1 MKKLFFILLCTLF
14 SAASISAQD
23 ADNKSKKILSNLAN
37 KIKSYNTLRVDFTY
51 KMENKQEKINE
62 SINGILYLKKEKYR
76 LELDQQI
83 VICDGKTVWTY
94 LKDANEVQINNVT
107 ESEDEITPQNIFT
120 IYEKGHRSKHIREG
134 QENGKKVNV
143 VELVPKE
150 TKQYYK
156 VRLNIE
162 KTTNM
167 LVSAV
172 VFDRNNT
179 TFTYTISKNQPNI
192 SIADEKFTFNAASYP
207 KVEIIDLR

>member
-1 MKKLFFILLCTLF
+1 M
-14 SAASISAQD
+14 
-23 ADNKSKKILSNLAN
+23 
-37 KIKSYNTLRVDFTY
+37 
-51 KMENKQEKINE
+51 
-62 SINGILYLKKEKYR
+62 
-76 LELDQQI
+76 
-83 VICDGKTVWTY
+83 
-94 LKDANEVQINNVT
+94 
-107 ESEDEITPQNIFT
+107 
-120 IYEKGHRSKHIREG
+120 
-134 QENGKKVNV
+134 

>member
-1 MKKLFFILLCTLF
+1 MKKLFLTSLCIII
-14 SAASISAQD
+14 SAASLLAQE
-23 ADNKSKKILSNLAN
+23 ADNKSKAILDDLAN
-37 KIKSYNTLRVDFTY
+37 KIKSYNTLRIDFTY

-62 SINGILYLKKEKYR
+62 SINGVLFLKKEKYR

-94 LKDANEVQINNVT
+94 LKDANEVQVNNIT
-107 ESEDEITPQNIFT
+107 ESDDEITPQNIFT
-120 IYEKGHRSKHIREG
+120 IYEKGHRRKHIREG

>member
-23 ADNKSKKILSNLAN
+23 ADNKSKEILSNLAN

>member
-1 MKKLFFILLCTLF
+1 MKKHFLILLCTFFL
-14 SAASISAQD
+14 AASICAQD
-23 ADNKSKKILSNLAN
+23 ADNKSKEILSNLAN

-134 QENGKKVNV
+134 QENGKKVHV